1 MRVVA
6 RRRSLTVALVILAS
20 SCTFGGSPDRSP
32 SPVPSGSP
40 AVRATEAPLLPP
52 TLGSIPNLD
61 VDGLHQLLGQ
71 LRGTPVVLN
80 LWASWCG
87 PCAQELPHLVE
98 AAHRYGTRVQF
109 LGLDVK
115 DQFAAAQGRI
125 GIFKIPYPSVGDPS
139 GAIMTSLGFLGPPD
153 TIFYDAH
160 GFARAT
166 ISGPIDPDQLQREIL
181 GILPAQ
187 AGG

>member
-1 MRVVA
+1 MRVVTLF
-6 RRRSLTVALVILAS
+6 RSRVLAIALAVLATT
-20 SCTFGGSPDRSP
+20 CTGGGSPDRSP
-32 SPVPSGSP
+32 SPSGSP
-40 AVRATEAPLLPP
+40 AVRATEAPLLPA
-52 TLGSIPNLD
+52 TLGSIPEMD
-61 VDGLHQLLGQ
+61 VGRFHQLLGQ

-98 AAHRYGTRVQF
+98 AARTYGTRVQF

-115 DQFAAAQGRI
+115 DQYAAALGRI

-153 TIFYDAH
+153 TIFFDAR
-160 GFARAT
+160 GVARST
-166 ISGPIDPDQLQREIL
+166 ISGPITVQQLQTELR